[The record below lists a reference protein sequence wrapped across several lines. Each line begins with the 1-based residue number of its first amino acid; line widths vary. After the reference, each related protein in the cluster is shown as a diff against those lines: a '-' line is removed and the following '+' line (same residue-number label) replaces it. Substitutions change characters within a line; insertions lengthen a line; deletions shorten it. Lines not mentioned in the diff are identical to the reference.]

1 MATSGSVNFSLNRNE
16 LVTDSLIDAGL
27 VGIGQ
32 DVEGELMQFAV
43 RKLNMMLKAW
53 QADGLKLWKLKE
65 ATLFMQKSQSEY
77 SLGPSGDHV
86 TLTPLY
92 TEVKV
97 AAVATD
103 TAIDV
108 DDTSEMTA
116 SDYIGIELDSGEMHW
131 STISS
136 ITDSD
141 TVVIATAIPTGKSA
155 AIDNEVY
162 FYTTKINRP
171 LSIMD
176 LYTRDTSGND
186 TPVNLISREQYSIF
200 GLKTSAGTGNQFYF
214 DPQLTNAKLKAYPT
228 PDEGVTRLY
237 FTGFFPLEDM
247 DNSTDDFDCPQ
258 EWLLAIQ
265 TNLTLLLTSAA
276 ASNGVEYKKLKDIA
290 EMEKDRVLGW
300 DKEMTS
306 IYFQAG

>member
-1 MATSGSVNFSLNRNE
+1 MS
-16 LVTDSLIDAGL
+16 
-27 VGIGQ
+27 
-32 DVEGELMQFAV
+32 
-43 RKLNMMLKAW
+43 RKLII
-53 QADGLKLWKLKE
+53 
-65 ATLFMQKSQSEY
+65 
-77 SLGPSGDHV
+77 
-86 TLTPLY
+86 
-92 TEVKV
+92 
-97 AAVATD
+97 
-103 TAIDV
+103 AIDV

-214 DPQLTNAKLKAYPT
+214 DPQLTNAKLKAYPA
-228 PDEGVTRLY
+228 PDDGITRLY

-265 TNLTLLLTSAA
+265 TNLTLLLTPAA